1 MNNTEIDF
9 PKGSKSD
16 LRDVITNQLLI
27 FLEAQ
32 NYDTVKTLL
41 IPVASNEIKNLTN
54 YHWLTYDWLLSS
66 F

>member
-54 YHWLTYDWLLSS
+54 YHWLTYD
-66 F
+66 

>member
-1 MNNTEIDF
+1 MNNTEINF

-32 NYDTVKTLL
+32 NYDAAKTLL
-41 IPVASNEIKNLTN
+41 M
-54 YHWLTYDWLLSS
+54 TYLKPYKSLLSD